1 MWRGKQQEVEYK
13 HFFLKSC
20 LISVQT
26 NFLKTSV
33 FTQGDGMPLFSF
45 EELKRKSNICTCK
58 RLKKKKKDSCFI

>member
-26 NFLKTSV
+26 DFLKTSV

-45 EELKRKSNICTCK
+45 EELKRKPTFALASGT
-58 RLKKKKKDSCFI
+58 RLKEK